1 MTTFARQS
9 DQLSTWLQRMKEDGP
24 QLLPTSREELNCMRS
39 RLMPVELPGSAG
51 LAWWPGKVAI
61 CGYGANLES
70 RMECFNDFVVHHL
83 WRELGVDE
91 RRKGRHKGFGAASGL
106 DSHVMKDILGHSNCF
121 ATFLK
126 VLSCPSPIVRSFGCI
141 GNSYMNMTWLHRNVG
156 IVRCGENDDISGY
169 GAIVAIIARLPSC
182 CSSLHGYDAGAFR
195 ST

>member
-1 MTTFARQS
+1 MHRRRLLKRQGGS
-9 DQLSTWLQRMKEDGP
+9 DIRACSLIRRIQE
-24 QLLPTSREELNCMRS
+24 
-39 RLMPVELPGSAG
+39 GSA
-51 LAWWPGKVAI
+51 LLCATA
-61 CGYGANLES
+61 AELELV
-70 RMECFNDFVVHHL
+70 MIAFGHHL